1 MKELIALAKAKSGAI
16 NVGAS
21 GNGTTNHLAGEDAAP
36 AKTPARVLN
45 ITSFVPTWRT
55 RHDSNV

>member
-21 GNGTTNHLAGEDAAP
+21 GNGTTNHLAGEGAAP